1 MVAAVL
7 MILVIAAAVYVVPKY
22 GAVFSTYTEQ
32 KSLYNAARTGF
43 ERTQGDKEELD
54 KHLAALKTATE
65 ETDKTRE
72 EVFKLA
78 AQLEQDILDGK
89 TDRKICY
96 ITIDDGPYNRG
107 NEYLKLFNKYDIK
120 ATFFLTTANGNKLPD
135 QGDITAE
142 SQYPEYLKY
151 GHTIGN
157 HSYSHNYSSTGIYK
171 NAKSFLK
178 DIEKQQDFTAN
189 ATGGYRPQIIR
200 FPGGTSM
207 AGSQLGEYEKAL
219 REKGYGW
226 IDWTVDSGDS
236 SGSDKLSEA
245 SIKKTVLN
253 AAKSKDQKIMVVLFH
268 EWSQK
273 SLDALPEIIE
283 GLQEKG
289 YVFLPL
295 FYDSVMVSK

>member
-1 MVAAVL
+1 
-7 MILVIAAAVYVVPKY
+7 
-22 GAVFSTYTEQ
+22 
-32 KSLYNAARTGF
+32 
-43 ERTQGDKEELD
+43 
-54 KHLAALKTATE
+54 
-65 ETDKTRE
+65 
-72 EVFKLA
+72 
-78 AQLEQDILDGK
+78 
-89 TDRKICY
+89 
-96 ITIDDGPYNRG
+96 
-107 NEYLKLFNKYDIK
+107 
-120 ATFFLTTANGNKLPD
+120 
-135 QGDITAE
+135 
-142 SQYPEYLKY
+142 
-151 GHTIGN
+151 
-157 HSYSHNYSSTGIYK
+157 
-171 NAKSFLK
+171 
-178 DIEKQQDFTAN
+178 
-189 ATGGYRPQIIR
+189 
-200 FPGGTSM
+200 M